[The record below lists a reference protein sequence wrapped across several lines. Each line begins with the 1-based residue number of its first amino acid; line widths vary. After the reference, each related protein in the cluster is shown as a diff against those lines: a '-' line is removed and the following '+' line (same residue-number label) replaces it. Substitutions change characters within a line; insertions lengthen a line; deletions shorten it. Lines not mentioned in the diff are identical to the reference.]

1 MNFETILKIVQ
12 GAGDIV
18 PAFTQLFEQ
27 VLATFGEDD
36 QAKLK
41 EAYAAAR
48 AKSDDV
54 HRSTQDKLAEAAK
67 L

>member
-18 PAFTQLFEQ
+18 PAFAQLFEQ
-27 VLATFGEDD
+27 VLQTFSEED
-36 QAKLK
+36 QSKLK
-41 EAYAAAR
+41 DAYAAAR
-48 AKSDDV
+48 MKSDDV

-67 L
+67 R